1 MSVALLFPIALVVAL
16 SGLTVGLIVY
26 RNRRR

>member
-1 MSVALLFPIALVVAL
+1 MSVALLFPIALVIAL
-16 SGLTVGLIVY
+16 SALTVGLIVY